1 MKKLL
6 VLFLLT
12 IFCFSSYASAE
23 EVKIKILIKSVT
35 IVSPDGESN
44 TYTDILKIP
53 PIDYASKIISNG
65 MGILTCCSVAIIL
78 KNQQGLFVAKNPM
91 TQAMEFSKT
100 ENSRK
105 GELSL
110 FFDPN
115 TTAAISPDGKFSLK
129 YDEKKDMVSLE
140 ILSGTAVIK
149 SNDATI
155 DLVAGD
161 TFNHEL
167 KGRKYAF

>member
-6 VLFLLT
+6 VVFLLA
-12 IFCFSSYASAE
+12 IFCFSYSSAE

-78 KNQQGLFVAKNPM
+78 KNQQGIFVAKNPM
-91 TQAMEFSKT
+91 TRAMEFSKT

-129 YDEKKDMVSLE
+129 YDEEKDMVSLE
-140 ILSGTAVIK
+140 ILNGTCVVK
-149 SNDATI
+149 SNNAKI